1 VVAGDPAWDFRT
13 LNYETDVAKAEA
25 LDQSVGQF
33 VANDPDLRPFKKRG
47 GKIIQYHGFG
57 EPEIASEDSI
67 RYYDR
72 LVKHFGHVRDVDEF
86 YRLYMVPGMGHCGGG
101 AGATDQFDMIAAL
114 EGWVERG
121 VAPTSVLASQVTNGV
136 TVRTRPLCPYP
147 QVAQWK
153 GSGNTD
159 EAANF
164 ACVKDTDR

>member
-1 VVAGDPAWDFRT
+1 
-13 LNYETDVAKAEA
+13 
-25 LDQSVGQF
+25 
-33 VANDPDLRPFKKRG
+33 
-47 GKIIQYHGFG
+47 
-57 EPEIASEDSI
+57 
-67 RYYDR
+67 
-72 LVKHFGHVRDVDEF
+72 
-86 YRLYMVPGMGHCGGG
+86 
-101 AGATDQFDMIAAL
+101 MIAAL

-121 VAPTSVLASQVTNGV
+121 VAPTSVLASQVTNGA